1 MNNLISMVALTAQ
14 SYSAEQVEAFF
25 TKDHLTELMNSFADW
40 GISMLGKLILSYLVW
55 KIGKKVIKV
64 LVKLNGKAL
73 GKGSLDE
80 SVLRFISSILKVVLY
95 AILLLMIIDI
105 LGFQTTSLLTIFGSA
120 ALAVGMSLQGS
131 LSNFAGGILLLV
143 FRPFTTG
150 DYIISGS
157 NEGTVTS
164 IEMLY
169 TKLLTIDNKV
179 VMIPNGTLSNSSIT
193 NVGAEG
199 VRRLDIEIG
208 VGYSTDLGKAKKL
221 LEEIVN
227 AASGILQDKDKDVIV
242 KRLDE
247 SSVVLETRAWVRQE
261 DYWNTRFFLLEK
273 YKNVFDSNGI
283 EIPYNQMDVHI
294 KQ

>member
-179 VMIPNGTLSNSSIT
+179 VMIPNGNLSNSSIT